1 MRAKKQDTRSK
12 PRASGTQGSGKHAKA
27 ARPKPKTAPK
37 GKTAARSKAA
47 SPARRTRTTR
57 PPVPPAPAPEPQ
69 HAAIPEPRTDARAAD
84 ARKPG
89 VLARLEGLL
98 ARVTGRDVTPEDLSD
113 GVPRDD
119 RTHEI
124 VTADILV
131 QRELDAASGPT
142 PDRRPPPPPPPRR
155 ATGR

>member
-12 PRASGTQGSGKHAKA
+12 PRASGTQGSGKHPKA
-27 ARPKPKTAPK
+27 ARPKAKTAPRAK
-37 GKTAARSKAA
+37 PVARGKAA
-47 SPARRTRTTR
+47 SPPRRTKTTR
-57 PPVPPAPAPEPQ
+57 PPVPAPVAAEP
-69 HAAIPEPRTDARAAD
+69 PRA
-84 ARKPG
+84 PG

-98 ARVTGRDVTPEDLSD
+98 ARVTGREVAPDDLSD

-131 QRELDAASGPT
+131 QRELDAASRPT
-142 PDRRPPPPPPPRR
+142 PDRRPPPPPPPPRR